1 MDNNHKIY
9 VYYMIKYF
17 KSPYRFVIMR
27 HGESLWNKHSVF
39 TGWSDI
45 PLTQKGIYEAIK
57 CGKILKESN
66 IIPDKIFTSSLIR
79 SIHSGMLVNDQLD
92 DKIEKSTS
100 WRLNEKHYGSL
111 NGVKR
116 SYLREMYGKEFT
128 ENVRDSYTM
137 LPPLVNNVSA
147 DREHFPLYMNDY
159 ISDKL
164 ISGESK
170 EMVFKRCLPYWN
182 NTLFPYILSRKM
194 PLIVTHKHT
203 VRVLMKHLL
212 DISDENFI
220 NYKFDDKEM
229 LCVSINNKGKA
240 VYTKKIMIE

>member
-1 MDNNHKIY
+1 
-9 VYYMIKYF
+9 MIKYF

-27 HGESLWNKHSVF
+27 HGESLWNKYSLF

-45 PLTQKGIYEAIK
+45 PLTQKGIDEAIK
-57 CGKILKESN
+57 CGKILKETK
-66 IIPDKIFTSSLIR
+66 IQPDKIFTSSLSR
-79 SIHSGMLVNDQLD
+79 SIYSGMLVNEQFDN
-92 DKIEKSTS
+92 KIETSTS
-100 WRLNEKHYGSL
+100 WRLNEKHYGTL

-116 SYLREMYGKEFT
+116 SYLRENYGKEFT
-128 ENVRDSYTM
+128 EIIRDSYTM
-137 LPPLVNNVSA
+137 LPPVVNEVSVY
-147 DREHFPLYMNDY
+147 REHFPLYMNEY
-159 ISDKL
+159 IRDKL

-182 NTLFPYILSRKM
+182 NTLFPYILSGKT
-194 PLIVTHKHT
+194 PLIVRHKHT

-220 NYKFDDKEM
+220 NYKFNDKEM
-229 LCVSINNKGKA
+229 LCVSINKNGKA